1 MPPVALIT
9 GPPHQLAL
17 HSHVESMLMRLTG
30 FAVPCFATGLM
41 AHRASCARA
50 GNHYEYASIVVIPKD
65 ASIALRYIT
74 LTALLCPSCSL
85 SVAFCVSLLLH
96 CSASGSIW
104 QVGCRPAKV
113 TRPVASAAG
122 LLRLATCTVWLLS
135 LTQSRP
141 GPRARADLRFAAK
154 WRAQGQLQVSR
165 ADSRAG
171 CPCVRRAG
179 KVRAYPTR
187 WFERPGGA
195 AGGAAAAEVR
205 ARTGPCM

>member
-1 MPPVALIT
+1 
-9 GPPHQLAL
+9 
-17 HSHVESMLMRLTG
+17 
-30 FAVPCFATGLM
+30 M

-50 GNHYEYASIVVIPKD
+50 GNHYEHASIVGIPKD
-65 ASIALRYIT
+65 ASIAL
-74 LTALLCPSCSL
+74 
-85 SVAFCVSLLLH
+85 
-96 CSASGSIW
+96 SIW
-104 QVGCRPAKV
+104 QVGCRPAEV
-113 TRPVASAAG
+113 PRPVASAAG
-122 LLRLATCTVWLLS
+122 LLRLATCNVWLLS

-179 KVRAYPTR
+179 KVRAHPTR

-195 AGGAAAAEVR
+195 AAGAAAAEVR
-205 ARTGPCM
+205 ACTGPCM